1 MQRDNILVKKPNINI
16 CYADDPHLHFTFGE
30 YASYQYNLFI
40 TNTNKGGGT
49 KRVAS
54 PDSTV
59 SFATPDYQNNTYL
72 LGVTKKQKTFKHTV
86 AADRLLPEEVDQI
99 LQWLKV
105 GEVGF
110 LSYDTN
116 PLWG

>member
-30 YASYQYNLFI
+30 HASYQYNLFI

-54 PDSTV
+54 PDNTV
-59 SFATPDYQNNTYL
+59 SFATPEYQNNTYL
-72 LGVTKKQKTFKHTV
+72 LGVTKKQKTFKHTL

-116 PLWG
+116 PVWG